1 MLLTHLQRG
10 WRCGVFAAARVVWIF
25 CEKLNFRQ
33 KNAQIHVFF
42 YQVAVLADRISPTE
56 ASASKQRPRQWLGVA
71 SCAFHNSWHYCV
83 PPFNRWP
90 ITTPTALHKK
100 NNEHVCI
107 INVGVSIAIR
117 VGHADVSADA
127 HQMCID
133 AHWCASSAYWT
144 KRIFPFLT
152 HKLPFWLHFSKS
164 LGSEPQLTNIN
175 YVEYVEVSS
184 FCVNEAREFIQLYI
198 SGATPPYQGSNW
210 TSLRIIEIW

>member
-144 KRIFPFLT
+144 KRMFPFLT
-152 HKLPFWLHFSKS
+152 HKLPFIPVFQILGLGAPVDQYKLCRICRSVIVLCQWSK
-164 LGSEPQLTNIN
+164 GI
-175 YVEYVEVSS
+175 YY
-184 FCVNEAREFIQLYI
+184 YI
-198 SGATPPYQGSNW
+198 FLELQCQIKV
-210 TSLRIIEIW
+210 RIGQV